1 MQEITKQTPKYE
13 EIKDY
18 FENFVSEFDSET
30 YAESSLHLSEFQ
42 HDMHNYAFNTDDYI
56 IGRHKAKEWCGSD
69 AWEIIQTVV
78 DYEKDNFG
86 EVSTPIDEPE
96 RVVNMYTYIVG
107 EQVVY
112 DYFNKAD

>member
-1 MQEITKQTPKYE
+1 MQEITKESPKYK

-18 FENFVSEFDSET
+18 FENFVSEMIEFDGET
-30 YAESSLHLSEFQ
+30 YAESDEY
-42 HDMHNYAFNTDDYI
+42 DMHEYAFNTNDYI
-56 IGRHKAKEWCGSD
+56 IGTHKAKEWCGSD
-69 AWEIIQTVV
+69 TWEIVQTVV

-86 EVSTPIDEPE
+86 EVSTPIDNPE

-112 DYFNKAD
+112 NYFNTVR